1 MFLSFNYYLKI
12 WKLSNWRKKWKIDKI
27 QEITINVFV
36 VIKISSLGDQKRSS
50 VTHSKDYCEKKVPKS
65 PDFEGNFSEI
75 AILDLIGSSR
85 LQKYSRIL
93 NKILCFTL
101 TFSKIWLIPLVKDWG
116 CSSVFFGDF
125 LFRKMK
131 KKNTK
136 NYDSNGFFGPFSK

>member
-1 MFLSFNYYLKI
+1 LRGTFLKF
-12 WKLSNWRKKWKIDKI
+12 
-27 QEITINVFV
+27 
-36 VIKISSLGDQKRSS
+36 
-50 VTHSKDYCEKKVPKS
+50 
-65 PDFEGNFSEI
+65 

-101 TFSKIWLIPLVKDWG
+101 TCSQIWLIPLVKDWG

-131 KKNTK
+131 
-136 NYDSNGFFGPFSK
+136 